1 MIFESFSGYLV
12 PLDFFISTLRWEL
25 LFWSYLLAS
34 LSCRFE
40 NFTACV
46 GISSW
51 SLRLLGERPIVFH
64 FPRCQFRDVAQG
76 SDRMIRLCSSSG
88 ALISS
93 QAFIFGPSFVSETGF
108 ITIVIVCDPLHL
120 STFMNSLSNSL
131 FSFVLLWNVP
141 FRSSLHFHGVVL
153 SKCFFLSYSFHVL
166 SSSVRAYNLLFRS
179 CRWHFLRS
187 SYLSIAICRSQS
199 TTSGS
204 ERVIN
209 IGATHGV

>member
-1 MIFESFSGYLV
+1 MVMEKPRPSCDVS
-12 PLDFFISTLRWEL
+12 LDFPFCGPYCGL
-25 LFWSYLLAS
+25 S
-34 LSCRFE
+34 LCALYF
-40 NFTACV
+40 
-46 GISSW
+46 
-51 SLRLLGERPIVFH
+51 
-64 FPRCQFRDVAQG
+64 
-76 SDRMIRLCSSSG
+76 DRMIRLCSSSG

-166 SSSVRAYNLLFRS
+166 SSSVRAYSL
-179 CRWHFLRS
+179 
-187 SYLSIAICRSQS
+187 II
-199 TTSGS
+199 
-204 ERVIN
+204 
-209 IGATHGV
+209 